1 MSLDVRC
8 VTDKDLHDLET
19 LFKAAID
26 RVAKE
31 TGVRTEI
38 DRFWFS
44 PGIEFDPLM
53 VQCVQASAAS
63 VGCTKMLVSSV
74 GHDSVYTS
82 KRVPTAMLFTRCKD
96 GLSHNPAEYTTPDDV
111 AASAEVML
119 GAYLRY
125 DDLVRQYHNS

>member
-8 VTDKDLHDLET
+8 VTDEDLEE
-19 LFKAAID
+19 LEKLIRAAFDKISEEHGVT
-26 RVAKE
+26 VA
-31 TGVRTEI
+31 V

-44 PGIEFDPLM
+44 PGIDFDPLM
-53 VQCVQASAAS
+53 VQCVQESAAS
-63 VGCTKMLVSSV
+63 LGCTKSLVSSV

-96 GLSHNPAEYTTPDDV
+96 GISHNPAEYTTPDDC
-111 AASAEVML
+111 AASAEAML

-125 DDLVRQYHNS
+125 DDHVRRSHQI